1 VNKNGFVIKRP
12 LASLRGTIVT
22 PTPFEVTTGTHVVP
36 KEIGVYPFV
45 EVAAEESLDHHIL
58 SVFTAQQVGKEHGKV
73 SSTSRGSLWTAR
85 IEHNGQVKSVS
96 INVDEDVP
104 TISVA

>member
-1 VNKNGFVIKRP
+1 LIKRP

-22 PTPFEVTTGTHVVP
+22 PTPFEITTGEHAVP
-36 KEIGVYPFV
+36 KDIGIYPFV

-58 SVFTAQQVGKEHGKV
+58 TVFTAQQVGKEHGKV
-73 SSTSRGSLWTAR
+73 TSTSKGSLWNAK
-85 IEHNGQVKSVS
+85 IEHNGQVKTVS

-104 TISVA
+104 TISIA